1 MRGFRSLAVLLSLLS
16 CNCLPAFAGTQANGP
31 DSYSGSYDR
40 PGRPAIVGHRGAAG
54 IRPENTLSSFREA
67 LELGAD
73 ALETDVHL
81 TQDGVWVINHD
92 FFLNPDVARDGDG
105 QWNAPKTPLSA
116 MTYAQIER
124 YDIGRAR
131 PGSAYA
137 REHSALVAVDG
148 ERVPTLDQLIALIR
162 GHDDTTQLFLEIK
175 SLPIVPGLSAG
186 PEVLARRVVQALNK
200 NDFKQRTY
208 VLCFDWNVLRAIH
221 RLDPAIRLVF
231 LTQDVKR
238 ALARDD
244 ARALTNK
251 DAHSVMQQM
260 SGLDGLGGRS
270 VGEAVR
276 DEGGTIWDINYADI
290 TAADLAQARHDH
302 LRLGAWTVDDADTAR
317 LLYNLG
323 VDYITTNRPDV
334 MLQAFGKDAAVNAPL
349 PPGASR

>member
-1 MRGFRSLAVLLSLLS
+1 MRGSRSFAVLLSLLS
-16 CNCLPAFAGTQANGP
+16 CGCLPAVAGTRADGP
-31 DSYSGSYDR
+31 DPYSGSYDR
-40 PGRPAIVGHRGAAG
+40 PGRPVIVGHRGAAG

-67 LELGAD
+67 LQLGAD

-81 TQDGVWVINHD
+81 TRDGVWVIHHD
-92 FFLNPDVARDGDG
+92 FFLNPDVARDDTG

-131 PGSAYA
+131 PDSAYA
-137 REHSALVAVDG
+137 KQHPALLPVDG

-162 GHDDTTQLFLEIK
+162 DHDDKTQLFLEIK
-175 SLPIVPGLSAG
+175 SLPIVAGLSAG
-186 PEVLARRVVQALNK
+186 PEVLARGVVQALSK
-200 NDFKQRTY
+200 NHFKRRSY

-221 RLDPAIRLVF
+221 RLDPTVRLVF

-244 ARALTNK
+244 ARALANK
-251 DAHSVMQQM
+251 DARDVVQRMT
-260 SGLDGLGGRS
+260 GLDGLGGRS
-270 VGEAVR
+270 VGTAVR

-290 TAADLAQARHDH
+290 TAADLAQARRDH
-302 LRLGAWTVDDADTAR
+302 LRLGAWTVDDVDTAR

-334 MLQAFGKDAAVNAPL
+334 MLDAFGKDAAVDSPL
-349 PPGASR
+349 PSGG

>member
-1 MRGFRSLAVLLSLLS
+1 MRGSRSLAVLLSLLS
-16 CNCLPAFAGTQANGP
+16 CGCLPAVAGTHADGP
-31 DSYSGSYDR
+31 DAYSGSYDR
-40 PGRPAIVGHRGAAG
+40 PGRPDIVGHRGAAG

-67 LELGAD
+67 LALGAD

-92 FFLNPDVARDGDG
+92 FFLNADVARDSSG
-105 QWNAPKTPLSA
+105 QWNAPRTPLSA
-116 MTYAQIER
+116 MTYAQIEG

-131 PGSAYA
+131 PDSAYA
-137 REHSALVAVDG
+137 KEHPALVAVDG

-186 PEVLARRVVQALNK
+186 PEVLARGVVQALGK
-200 NDFKQRTY
+200 NDFKRRTY

-221 RLDPAIRLVF
+221 RLDPSIRLVF
-231 LTQDVKR
+231 LTQDVTR

-270 VGEAVR
+270 VGQAVR
-276 DEGGTIWDINYADI
+276 DEGGAVWDINYADI
-290 TAADLAQARHDH
+290 TAADLAQAKRDH
-302 LRLGAWTVDDADTAR
+302 LPLGAWTVDDADTAR

-334 MLQAFGKDAAVNAPL
+334 MLEAFGKDAALNTPL
-349 PPGASR
+349 PTGASH